1 VKLKGP
7 SAEGLLALR
16 GRPPAADTATAEV
29 VAYDLYGLTARA
41 TALEGER
48 DRNFRLDT
56 ADSRRLVLK
65 FIDHEADD
73 VVVDGQSAALAHIAE
88 QNPLLPVP
96 RVIRTLG
103 AELIGVVQMAGVGG
117 DDTAVSCRARLVTYL
132 PGRLM
137 QDVGPAGGPDVRAVD
152 AGAGRAV
159 AGVMVPTAAERNG
172 LLRSVGNHIAQLDRA
187 LVGFF
192 HPALAQPIAWDVRR
206 APALLPM
213 LAQVQPPALR
223 RALSTALDPVQQL
236 LQKMRGLRSQAIH
249 GDCHGRNLLV
259 NDDGDACVG
268 IIDLGDMIHAP
279 LVLEIAV
286 TMAEFLTDGV
296 ASLDELPELLGGYT
310 SLQPLERADV
320 DVLYDLMAARI
331 AVGVLIQVWR
341 EQNNARGAAPAPGAN
356 AAAGTGSGPAT
367 DAEPRARSGP
377 ATVPTS
383 ASTLAAAA
391 ANALDALASRGKG
404 PLTQQ
409 WLEAAGIASVSVSR
423 GRVSGDLVR
432 RRHNALG
439 ANAELSYDQPL
450 HLVRGEGVWVYTS
463 DAERLLDVYNNVPH
477 VGHAHPAVVAAI
489 ANQAKRIASNTRYL
503 DIRIIEYVERL
514 TATLPP
520 DLDTC
525 LFVNSGSEANDIAWR
540 MAKSHT
546 GHEGALVMTHAY
558 HGITDA
564 ITALSPAICPKVPP
578 HVEQLA
584 APALN
589 SGAAEPPLKAA
600 HATRSANATPSAR
613 PTPPSPDGLAAAADP
628 KATATAGAN
637 QTASAAP
644 QVTATAGADRTATAD
659 PQLTATAIA
668 TAAERDV
675 ITALARLKTRGFN
688 PAALMIDSALTSTG
702 IFDPPPT
709 WITPIVAAV
718 RAAGGLI
725 IGDEVQFGLGRSGS
739 HFWGFTRRGYHPDI
753 VTLGKPVGNGYPLG
767 VVVTRRAILEK
778 FQRDTGFFSTFG
790 GNPVAA
796 AAGLAVLDVLD
807 KERLVDNA
815 RTTGDYFVR
824 RLRELAESHSRT
836 IRDVRGCGLMIG
848 VEVPDRA
855 IAKRVVNG
863 LRERGVL
870 IGSEGPLGNVL
881 KLRPPMPFHME
892 HVEIVIDALTST
904 LSADRP

>member
-1 VKLKGP
+1 MNLKRL

-16 GRPPAADTATAEV
+16 GCPPAADTATAEV

-56 ADSRRLVLK
+56 ADGRRLVLK

-88 QNPLLPVP
+88 QNALLPVP

-103 AELIGVVQMAGVGG
+103 DELVGVVQMAGVGG

-132 PGRLM
+132 AGRLM
-137 QDVGPAGGPDVRAVD
+137 QDVGPPGGPAHTD
-152 AGAGRAV
+152 
-159 AGVMVPTAAERNG
+159 
-172 LLRSVGNHIAQLDRA
+172 LLRSVGNHIAQFDRA

-206 APALLPM
+206 APALLPV

-223 RALSTALDPVQQL
+223 HALITALDPIQQL
-236 LQKMRGLRSQAIH
+236 LQQMNGLRSQAIH
-249 GDCHGRNLLV
+249 GDCHARNLLI
-259 NDDGDACVG
+259 NDGGDACVG

-279 LVLEIAV
+279 LALEIAV
-286 TMAEFLTDGV
+286 TMAEFLTDGL
-296 ASLDELPELLGGYT
+296 ASLDELPELLAGYT
-310 SLQPLERADV
+310 NQQPLERADV
-320 DVLYDLMAARI
+320 DILYDLMAARI

-341 EQNNARGAAPAPGAN
+341 EQNNVRGPAPALGAN
-356 AAAGTGSGPAT
+356 GGAGSRPGTAT
-367 DAEPRARSGP
+367 S
-377 ATVPTS
+377 S
-383 ASTLAAAA
+383 ASILASAS
-391 ANALDALASRGKG
+391 ANALNALASRGKG

-423 GRVSGDLVR
+423 GRVVSGDLVR

-450 HLVRGEGVWVYTS
+450 HLVRGQGVWVYTS

-503 DIRIIEYVERL
+503 DLRIIEYVERL

-520 DLDTC
+520 DLDAC

-546 GHEGALVMTHAY
+546 GHEGALVMKYAY
-558 HGITDA
+558 HGITAA
-564 ITALSPAICPKVPP
+564 ITALSPAICPNVPP

-584 APALN
+584 APALS
-589 SGAAEPPLKAA
+589 SGAAGPPP
-600 HATRSANATPSAR
+600 HATPAARSAKATPSAR
-613 PTPPSPDGLAAAADP
+613 PTAPSPEARL
-628 KATATAGAN
+628 TATAG
-637 QTASAAP
+637 
-644 QVTATAGADRTATAD
+644 TATAGTDAAGADATAEAEAASNVD
-659 PQLTATAIA
+659 PAAAAVA

-675 ITALARLKTRGFN
+675 ATAIARLNTRGFT
-688 PAALMIDSALTSTG
+688 PAALMLDSALTSTG

-709 WITPIVAAV
+709 WIAPIAAAV
-718 RAAGGLI
+718 RKAGGLI

-767 VVVTRRAILEK
+767 VVITRRAILEK

-815 RTTGDYFVR
+815 RTTGDYFLR
-824 RLRELAESHSRT
+824 RLRELAGSQST

-855 IAKRVVNG
+855 IAKRIVNG

-904 LSADRP
+904 LSADHP